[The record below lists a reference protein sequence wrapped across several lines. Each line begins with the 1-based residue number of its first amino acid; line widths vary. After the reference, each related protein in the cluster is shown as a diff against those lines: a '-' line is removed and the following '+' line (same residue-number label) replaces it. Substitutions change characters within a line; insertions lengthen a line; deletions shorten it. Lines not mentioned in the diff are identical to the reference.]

1 MSSLSSANVQVE
13 RVVVVRM
20 SLLQVCRLLCLTVIV
35 MVSGRKADSNR
46 HATSNIFR
54 KTDTTTTATTGR
66 PPVNDITV
74 SFTVANS
81 SSNSGFSIAPLL
93 LPLPSRLPGG
103 KDGGYKITNDFERN
117 IEVRNGAA
125 YFAITFEKLC
135 RMK

>member
-54 KTDTTTTATTGR
+54 KTDTTTTGR
-66 PPVNDITV
+66 PPVNNITV
-74 SFTVANS
+74 SLTVTNS